1 MKKHIKI
8 LIISSVISIF
18 IGASMLLGGLFALHS
33 GAENA
38 VAGLQF
44 NEKSH
49 TITDSFTKINIRTI
63 NSSIELL
70 PSPDGVC
77 RIVCSDNEK
86 LYHQISVTESPS
98 GSQLNINQVSNW
110 KWYEMLYDLF
120 REDNLSLRLYLPESE
135 YALLH
140 AHSSSG
146 DITVAPD
153 FRFQTVNTYTAS
165 GNTQMTA
172 LYAQHLTVSS
182 VSGDLILRNLEI
194 AEDAFLES
202 ISGFTQV
209 ENLKAANI
217 TTHAS
222 SGRMVL
228 ENASS
233 DTLHAT
239 AVSGDILVLSG
250 NFRDTAYFEASSG
263 NIEIVDSEVSEQTIQ
278 TVSGNV
284 TIQNACG
291 KNLNAGTSN
300 GSMSIENALYSG
312 NLLCRTTSGAIMFF
326 GLDANMLEFFSSSGD
341 ISGNLLSSKN
351 FITETS
357 SGFVT
362 IPPSD
367 EVAGTCHIQTVSGN
381 INIAIEP

>member
-1 MKKHIKI
+1 MKKHIRI
-8 LIISSVISIF
+8 LIITSVISIF
-18 IGASMLLGGLFALHS
+18 IGTSMLLGALLALRS

-120 REDNLSLRLYLPESE
+120 QQDNLSLRLYLPESE

-146 DITVAPD
+146 DITIAPD
-153 FRFQTVNTYTAS
+153 FRFETVNTYTAS
-165 GNTQMTA
+165 GNTKMAA
-172 LYAQHLTVSS
+172 LYAKHLTVSS
-182 VSGDLILRNLEI
+182 VSGDLILRNLEA

-209 ENLKAANI
+209 ENLKAVNV

-222 SGRMVL
+222 SGRTVL
-228 ENASS
+228 ENVAS
-233 DTLHAT
+233 DTLHT
-239 AVSGDILVLSG
+239 TTVSGDIHVLGG

-263 NIEIVDSEVSEQTIQ
+263 NVEIVDSEVSEQTIQ

-284 TIQNACG
+284 TIQNASG
-291 KNLNAGTSN
+291 KSLNAGSSN
-300 GSMSIENALYSG
+300 GNISIENALYSG

-326 GLDANMLEFFSSSGD
+326 GLDASMLELFSSSGD

-367 EVAGTCHIQTVSGN
+367 EAAGTCHIQTTSGN
-381 INIAIEP
+381 INIVIKP